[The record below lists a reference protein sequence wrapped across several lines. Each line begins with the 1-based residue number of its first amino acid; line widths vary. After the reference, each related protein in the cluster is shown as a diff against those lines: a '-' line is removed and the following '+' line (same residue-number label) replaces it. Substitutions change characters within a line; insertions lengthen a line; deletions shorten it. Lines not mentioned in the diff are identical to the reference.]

1 MEPSS
6 GPARPRYKHH
16 RMVDERCGVITAV
29 AITPGDVTEA
39 AQVAPLV
46 TQHEANT
53 GQEPAALVG
62 DRG

>member
-1 MEPSS
+1 
-6 GPARPRYKHH
+6 
-16 RMVDERCGVITAV
+16 MVDERCGVITAV